1 MLEPKAGF
9 EIAFNMFDTDG
20 NQRVDKKE
28 FMVVS
33 FLFVYIFTHRCSVC
47 TKSTIFNAIYQGG

>member
-1 MLEPKAGF
+1 MLYAEPKAGF
-9 EIAFNMFDTDG
+9 EIAFNMFDADG

-33 FLFVYIFTHRCSVC
+33 LGFS
-47 TKSTIFNAIYQGG
+47 FNVEHMHKK